1 MSKHLRAEH
10 GEEPAAGTCPKPN
23 DQQHPWIQS
32 QEVVRPCLGPEPL
45 FLPVCSCAR
54 RPYRDLLRS
63 IAMSSGVGHRSESNA
78 YVR

>member
-10 GEEPAAGTCPKPN
+10 GEELATATCPRPN
-23 DQQHPWIQS
+23 DLQHLWIQS
-32 QEVVRPCLGPEPL
+32 QEVDRPCLGPEPL
-45 FLPVCSCAR
+45 FVPVCLCAR

-63 IAMSSGVGHRSESNA
+63 IAMSSGVDHHSESNA